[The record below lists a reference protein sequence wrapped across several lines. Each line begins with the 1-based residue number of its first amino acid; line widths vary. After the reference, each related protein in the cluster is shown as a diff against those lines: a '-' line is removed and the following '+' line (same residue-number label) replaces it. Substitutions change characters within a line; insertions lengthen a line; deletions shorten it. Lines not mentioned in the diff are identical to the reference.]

1 MQVVPRS
8 MLHKLNSTNKHESSR
23 DTSGQFGALLA
34 QLRHH
39 RLALG
44 FQFCEAQH
52 RSICRSCSGGALRH
66 SCWQTR
72 RYCLTPAEVEKR
84 YSFPEQSLYIGLV
97 PHRSPPPA
105 ATSRLMSS
113 LRPWHPS
120 TQLHTMRGAFAYTS
134 APTASLKPPRL
145 KSVRIRMTS
154 SNSS

>member
-1 MQVVPRS
+1 MQVVPRLV
-8 MLHKLNSTNKHESSR
+8 LHKLNSTNKHESSR

-84 YSFPEQSLYIGLV
+84 YSFPEQSLHIGLV
-97 PHRSPPPA
+97 PHRSSPPA
-105 ATSRLMSS
+105 AASRLMSS
-113 LRPWHPS
+113 LRPRHPS
-120 TQLHTMRGAFAYTS
+120 STPTQLHTTRGAFAYTS
-134 APTASLKPPRL
+134 APTASFKECPHPDD
-145 KSVRIRMTS
+145 K
-154 SNSS
+154 